1 MTIVIAVLL
10 CIASAVGYAAAAVL
24 QERLAHRHILAL
36 LRMPAWWLTIALN
49 GVGALL
55 HVGALRYGPLT
66 LVQPLGVLTLVLA
79 VPMGA
84 LGAGR
89 RVSRAERQGIVLTI
103 IGLTGILLLA
113 GSAAEGISELSTTQ
127 LIGLLLGTAALLVA
141 LGSRRSG
148 LWDAAAGGVAF
159 GVSSALTQTL
169 AVRLSGFLVFGVAI
183 AVLTTAGLLFTQR
196 SYRGGLGAPLA
207 VSTLANPI
215 AAAAIGVVL
224 LGEEIAGG
232 TIGAVAA
239 LACGVMAAVGVV
251 QLTRAPALERGRP
264 EVPVGRQ
271 QRRAGAVRDGRAP
284 RRRRDLVSG
293 AGAVDRPPPR
303 PLRSD
308 LNKREHGLPRC
319 R

>member
-1 MTIVIAVLL
+1 VIIVFAVLL
-10 CIASAVGYAAAAVL
+10 CVVSAVAYAGAAVL
-24 QERLAHRHILAL
+24 QERLANHHILAL
-36 LRMPAWWLTIALN
+36 LGMPAWWLTIAFN

-55 HVGALRYGPLT
+55 HVVALRYGPLT

-79 VPMGA
+79 VPVGA

-103 IGLTGILLLA
+103 AGLTGILLLA
-113 GSAAEGISELSTTQ
+113 GSAADGISALSTTQ
-127 LIGLLLGTAALLVA
+127 LIGLLLATAAVLAA
-141 LGSRRSG
+141 LGFRRSG

-159 GVSSALTQTL
+159 GVSSALTQTV

-224 LGEEIAGG
+224 LGEDIAGG
-232 TIGAVAA
+232 TIGTVAA
-239 LACGVMAAVGVV
+239 LACGVTAAVGVV
-251 QLTRAPALERGRP
+251 LLTRVPALEPSRP
-264 EVPVGRQ
+264 DLAVGR
-271 QRRAGAVRDGRAP
+271 
-284 RRRRDLVSG
+284 
-293 AGAVDRPPPR
+293 
-303 PLRSD
+303 
-308 LNKREHGLPRC
+308 K
-319 R
+319 